1 MRVVSLAERPDLI
14 DAMWTMPNL
23 WPTFMLHDP
32 YGDIFFSRLPDVF
45 PEFQLVAIDD
55 ADTVIGKINSIP
67 FRWLGT
73 DEDLPDTGWDG
84 IQQRG
89 FDDHLHG
96 RAPTAV
102 SLLEARIIPAH
113 QGAGMSRELLD
124 AARER
129 VRALGINDL
138 FGPVRPTAKT
148 TEPATPM
155 TEYVTRTRPDG
166 LPADPWIRTHVRL
179 GARIVKVC
187 PLSMTIPARC
197 RSGRAGPVGRSP
209 SPVRRQSP
217 APSHWCRSTSPRTTR
232 STSRRTC
239 GCTTTSADRRRV
251 LRSDPSR

>member
-73 DEDLPDTGWDG
+73 DDDLPDTGWDG

-124 AARER
+124 AARQR

-138 FGPVRPTAKT
+138 FGPVRPTGKT

-187 PLSMTIPARC
+187 PLSMTIPGSLSQWEGWTGRPFTE
-197 RSGRAGPVGRSP
+197 SGATAVPGAISLVQVDLAQDYAVYVEANVWVHHHLS
-209 SPVRRQSP
+209 
-217 APSHWCRSTSPRTTR
+217 
-232 STSRRTC
+232 
-239 GCTTTSADRRRV
+239 
-251 LRSDPSR
+251 